1 MRASTRLRPLVLAVA
16 VAAAAVAP
24 ASAAATEVAVP
35 ALDATFAAGPAGWTS
50 TSSCAP
56 LCSVANAVDPNAGAS
71 EPGSAAVIYTSLGG
85 LLGGLAAGT
94 STWTSPSFTWTNAS
108 PAHATLSFA
117 RKAAIGGLLNVGGS
131 ASARVQLHDLTSGD
145 LTTIASGALST
156 AEGSFVPQ
164 TFAVDPGL
172 LRTGHAYRLLI
183 TTSLS
188 AAALLSG
195 IRVAYDDITLT
206 ATVTL
211 QDADNGG
218 GGAAGSG
225 GAPAAPAAAAA
236 ARTALRLLS
245 PRVVRFAPGR
255 PFTLRVRASR
265 AGAGVRRLAVVV
277 RVGTTVRR
285 VMTGRD
291 GSALIHL
298 VRRDRAPVR
307 VAFRA
312 GAATAST
319 LLRPEGG
326 P

>member
-1 MRASTRLRPLVLAVA
+1 MRASTRLRPLALAVA
-16 VAAAAVAP
+16 IVAAAVAP

-35 ALDATFAAGPAGWTS
+35 ALDATFAAGPEGWTS

-108 PAHATLSFA
+108 PVHATFSFA
-117 RKAAIGGLLNVGGS
+117 RRAAIGGLLNVGGS
-131 ASARVQLHDLTSGD
+131 ASARIQLHDLTSGD
-145 LTTIASGALST
+145 LTTIASGALSA
-156 AEGSFVPQ
+156 AEGSFVPL

-206 ATVTL
+206 ATIAL
-211 QDADNGG
+211 QDAAN
-218 GGAAGSG
+218 GSG
-225 GAPAAPAAAAA
+225 SVDPGAVPVPPATAAA

-245 PRVVRFAPGR
+245 PRVVRFTPGR
-255 PFTLRVRASR
+255 PFALRVRASR
-265 AGAGVRRLAVVV
+265 AGAAVGRLAVVV
-277 RVGTTVRR
+277 RVGATVRR

-291 GSALIHL
+291 GSALIRL
-298 VRRDRAPVR
+298 VRRDRAALR
-307 VAFRA
+307 VTFRA
-312 GAATAST
+312 GTATAST
-319 LLRPEGG
+319 LLRPGG
-326 P
+326 GA